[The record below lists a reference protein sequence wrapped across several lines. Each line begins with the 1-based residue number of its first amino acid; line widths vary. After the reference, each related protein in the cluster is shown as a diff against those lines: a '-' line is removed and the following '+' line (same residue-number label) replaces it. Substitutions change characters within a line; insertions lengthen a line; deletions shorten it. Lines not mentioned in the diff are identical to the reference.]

1 MASAGWALQKAVY
14 AALSGDTALT
24 ARIGTNQVF
33 DDVPRD
39 AEFPYVAFGPTV
51 ERDWSTGSEVGREH
65 AFVLH
70 VWSRHS
76 GRRETVEVM
85 DAVRAALHDQ
95 SLILDGHRLINLRH
109 EMSEVRRDEDG
120 ETYQG
125 IVRFRAVTEPE
136 I

>member
-14 AALSGDTALT
+14 AALSDDAALT
-24 ARIGTNQVF
+24 ALIGSNQVF

-39 AEFPYVAFGPTV
+39 VAFPYVVFGPAV
-51 ERDWSTGSEVGREH
+51 ERDWSVGAHEH
-65 AFVLH
+65 ILVLH

-85 DAVRAALHDQ
+85 DAVRAALHDRA
-95 SLILDGHRLINLRH
+95 LFLDGHRLINLRH
-109 EMSEVRRDEDG
+109 EISEARRDADG

-125 IVRFRAVTEPE
+125 VVRFRAVTEPE